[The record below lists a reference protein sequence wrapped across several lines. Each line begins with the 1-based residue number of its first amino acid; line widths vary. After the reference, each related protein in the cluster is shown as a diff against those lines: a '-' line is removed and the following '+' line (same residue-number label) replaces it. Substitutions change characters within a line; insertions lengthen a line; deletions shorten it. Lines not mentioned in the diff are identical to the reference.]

1 MFSKLRSCIE
11 DKNSRHVEEVK
22 EAKTRIAAAKEKVT
36 ANKVLCSLYRDC
48 PCCYLVF
55 IILYACY
62 LQEKGLRQKLQNET
76 VKAVLSNATPL
87 KMEKHDALLKKMK
100 SEVAQAHA
108 VVLKLKGTIPKG
120 MLRIM
125 MFMNYALCM
134 LSCLKFFNLIL

>member
-1 MFSKLRSCIE
+1 MFKVVGNLLNMFSKLRSCIE

-108 VVLKLKGTIPKG
+108 EVLELKGTIPKG
-120 MLRIM
+120 ML
-125 MFMNYALCM
+125 
-134 LSCLKFFNLIL
+134 

>member
-1 MFSKLRSCIE
+1 MVGNLLNMFSKLRSCID

-62 LQEKGLRQKLQNET
+62 LQEKGLRQKLQNEM
-76 VKAVLSNATPL
+76 VKAVLSNAAPL
-87 KMEKHDALLKKMK
+87 RMEKHDALLKMMK

-134 LSCLKFFNLIL
+134 L